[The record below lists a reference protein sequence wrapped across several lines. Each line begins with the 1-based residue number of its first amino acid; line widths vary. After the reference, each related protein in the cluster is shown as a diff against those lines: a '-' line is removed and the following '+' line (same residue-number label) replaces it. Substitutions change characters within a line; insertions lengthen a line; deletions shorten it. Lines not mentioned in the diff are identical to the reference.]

1 MTSEN
6 LYVGIDVSKS
16 KHDVAIINE
25 QKQLCGRHY
34 RKKARAACGISYL

>member
-1 MTSEN
+1 MTSKN

-25 QKQLCGRHY
+25 QKQLCGRPLIIQEN
-34 RKKARAACGISYL
+34 RPSY